1 MKTTTINLNVYE
13 VGDVIELDRKNLR
26 LVSKQRSYA
35 ESHRAIVMGV
45 NQRVDKL
52 FTYKLIADNG
62 KMFNLVPNEQGE
74 EKYVGH
80 VDLGLLFE
88 GAGGDD

>member
-1 MKTTTINLNVYE
+1 MKTTTINVNVYE

-26 LVSKQRSYA
+26 LVAKQRNYA
-35 ESHRAIVMGV
+35 ESRRAMVVGV

-52 FTYKLIADNG
+52 FTYRLIADNG
-62 KMFNLVPNEQGE
+62 KLLTFVPSEQGE

-80 VDLGLLFE
+80 VDLNLLFAE
-88 GAGGDD
+88 

>member
-1 MKTTTINLNVYE
+1 MITTTINVNVYE

-26 LVSKQRSYA
+26 LVAKQRNYA
-35 ESHRAIVMGV
+35 ESRRAMVISV

-52 FTYKLIADNG
+52 FTYRLIADNG
-62 KMFNLVPNEQGE
+62 KMLNLVPSEQGE

-80 VDLGLLFE
+80 VDLSALFAE
-88 GAGGDD
+88 

>member
-1 MKTTTINLNVYE
+1 MKTTTINVNVYE

-26 LVSKQRSYA
+26 LVAKQRNYA
-35 ESHRAIVMGV
+35 ESRRSMVVSV

-52 FTYKLIADNG
+52 FTYRLIADNG
-62 KMFNLVPNEQGE
+62 KMLNLVPNEQGE

-80 VDLGLLFE
+80 IDMDMLFE
-88 GAGGDD
+88 G